1 LHRQQA
7 ISQEAGSVMDMV
19 KQQKPRKG
27 TTVDELT
34 TEDNLSIEART
45 ILQDLAKKLL
55 EGAFNR
61 ECGIG
66 FWKL

>member
-7 ISQEAGSVMDMV
+7 INQEAGSVMDMA
-19 KQQKPRKG
+19 KQQKSRKG
-27 TTVDELT
+27 TVVDELT

-45 ILQDLAKKLL
+45 ILRGLAKTLL

-61 ECGIG
+61 ECRID